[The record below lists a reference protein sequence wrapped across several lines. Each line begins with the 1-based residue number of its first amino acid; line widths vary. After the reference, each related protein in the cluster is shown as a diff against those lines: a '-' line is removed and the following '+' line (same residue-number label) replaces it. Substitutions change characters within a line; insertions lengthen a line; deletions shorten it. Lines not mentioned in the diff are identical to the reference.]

1 MSPETTT
8 ASREVFVAYPW
19 TLYSNRASY
28 KRAFTKLQK
37 ALAVKF
43 IFAEERI
50 SSGHVLEKIAE
61 MIEQAAFGIYDVSG
75 WNPNVTLEYGMAR
88 GLGAITFIAFNPD
101 KTKIGDV
108 PTDVRGYDRLQY
120 TDFDELSEAVATL
133 VRQQLGKEPVSDP
146 LEDDR
151 RRLLRMIRSTPG
163 KTARELAE
171 ELGERLDYIQLL
183 IRRSGSE
190 LETTGATR
198 GVRYYIRGTRKSVRK
213 RTTTKKA
220 SPRKRT
226 STKRTSRK
234 KRASGKRAPPKKRT
248 SESKVPAK
256 SRTSKR

>member
-1 MSPETTT
+1 MSPSTET
-8 ASREVFVAYPW
+8 ANREVFVAYPW
-19 TLYSNRASY
+19 TLYSNRATY

-37 ALAVKF
+37 PLAVKF
-43 IFAEERI
+43 VFAEERI

-61 MIEQAAFGIYDVSG
+61 MIEKAAFGIYDVSA

-171 ELGERLDYIQLL
+171 ELGERLDYVQLL

-198 GVRYYIRGTRKSVRK
+198 GVRYFVRGTR
-213 RTTTKKA
+213 A
-220 SPRKRT
+220 
-226 STKRTSRK
+226 SRK
-234 KRASGKRAPPKKRT
+234 KRPATRKRATRKGPSLKKRT
-248 SESKVPAK
+248 
-256 SRTSKR
+256 RRG